1 METSRVIFQPAPS
14 RSAVLNLILR
24 GVLAKVK
31 TWRRTRQAEREL
43 LALDDRLLQDIG
55 IDRADITH
63 AVRGYQPK
71 PKCGPVLPK

>member
-1 METSRVIFQPAPS
+1 MGLLLSG
-14 RSAVLNLILR
+14 L
-24 GVLAKVK
+24 LAKAR

-55 IDRADITH
+55 LERADITQ
-63 AVRGYQPK
+63 AVRGYPAILHR

>member
-63 AVRGYQPK
+63 AVRGYPPK